1 MARSEER
8 RFTRSGQ
15 GCRPSRAQFLPLNP
29 SPLVPTATCS
39 YATVM
44 CRGSAVPIP
53 TQSWRPCVP
62 QPGYVEIR
70 LRTVTDDKPLS
81 RWWTKQ
87 WYAPGLCEST
97 PQDYNKLV
105 EVRNEV
111 WPTVLP

>member
-1 MARSEER
+1 M
-8 RFTRSGQ
+8 
-15 GCRPSRAQFLPLNP
+15 
-29 SPLVPTATCS
+29 
-39 YATVM
+39 Y
-44 CRGSAVPIP
+44 RGSAVPIP

-87 WYAPGLCEST
+87 WYAPGLCESIS
-97 PQDYNKLV
+97 QDYNKLV

-111 WPTVLP
+111 WPTVLPLSQPVRNPAVKARGCQGRG